1 VHVENPEEATPRL
14 VRALVEAG
22 ASILA
27 VTPDRPPLED
37 VYLTLI
43 AGTAEGH
50 P

>member
-1 VHVENPEEATPRL
+1 

-22 ASILA
+22 ASILS

-43 AGTAEGH
+43 AGGDDGV
-50 P
+50 PS